1 MIIAKLSRD
10 IVLIC
15 VPYYKLPENPKKQ
28 LTNPQVGVIIDKKQ
42 IHSKLIVLLLLI
54 EIEVKGYGYDFHYPA
69 PQELPVRPMSGVI
82 SSQ

>member
-10 IVLIC
+10 ILLIC
-15 VPYYKLPENPKKQ
+15 VPYYKLPENPKKR

-54 EIEVKGYGYDFHYPA
+54 EIEVNGYGCDFYDPA
-69 PQELPVRPMSGVI
+69 PQELPVRTMYGVI